1 MAAAAAASSS
11 SEPRSPAG
19 PSSPSPPSSSCVLC
33 CGELEVVAL
42 GRCEHP
48 ICYRCSVR
56 MRALCGVRYC
66 AVCREELAQ
75 VVFGRKLTSFSTIAL
90 SQLQHEKKYDIYF
103 TDGKVYALYRK
114 LLQHECPLCP
124 EARPFATVADLEQH
138 MRKQHELF
146 CCKLCV
152 KHLKIF
158 TYERKWYTRKDLA
171 RHRIHGDP
179 DDTSHRGHPLCKF
192 CDERYLDND
201 ELLKHLRR
209 DHYFCHFCD
218 SDGAQEYYSDY
229 EYLREHFREKHF
241 LCEEGRCSTEQF
253 THAFRTEIDYKAHK
267 TACHSKNRAEA
278 RQNRQIDLQ
287 FNYAPRHQRRNE
299 GVVSGED
306 YEEVNRYHRQSRGGG
321 GRAGLRGGQQNR
333 RGSWRYKREEE
344 DRDIAA
350 AVRAS
355 MAAKRQEEKKHREE
369 KEEGA
374 RAKREEAKDPDS
386 NASKRGPKPPA
397 EAPAPKEAAS
407 KPVLSPE
414 DFPAIGSAA
423 AAAAALAQGTS
434 PAASVRLDE
443 EDFPS
448 LSSSSS
454 SSFSSSAAP
463 ASSAPAVSSAM
474 ALMYA
479 APARKGPFQEEDF
492 PALVSRVQPKTTS
505 TLTSAW
511 SCGSGKN
518 MVKAMAASAA
528 TTTGSSS
535 SSNTSQPAWKTA
547 PAGSQKGGKKT
558 RAAPPNDTN
567 NSATGTGLSIQ
578 GVRSAPAVV
587 GVSSLL
593 TAPNPQAFVKVGK
606 KKKVGAEKSR
616 GASSPLPREAAAPA
630 PPAEKAPEAD
640 PPPKGLAHAGVAE
653 GAAGV
658 VNGHPEKATLP
669 CTASKEPPGLKKA
682 PSASPALLPPEDFP
696 ALGNSGLPRKPP
708 PPGFNS
714 VVLLNSAPP
723 PPGLSVPVGKP
734 PPGFVPIPPTA
745 VPETAPPAPAAASV
759 KESKPCQGPYL
770 ILENFQQRN
779 IQLIHSIKEFLQEDE
794 SQFNKFKTY
803 SGQFRQGLISADQYY
818 RSCQDLLGENFGK
831 IFSELLVL
839 LPDTAKQRELLA
851 THHDLKAKSG
861 DAFSLSSSS
870 SSAAALSRSR
880 KTKGNAWQTGLGSDL
895 DCCVCPT
902 CQQVLTQQ
910 DLAAHKALHREEEE
924 EFPSLQAIS
933 RIIS

>member
-1 MAAAAAASSS
+1 MASTPLPPAASPSAAKA
-11 SEPRSPAG
+11 PPSPAAG
-19 PSSPSPPSSSCVLC
+19 PLCVLC

-48 ICYRCSVR
+48 VCFRCSVR
-56 MRALCGVRYC
+56 MRALCGGRYC
-66 AVCREELAQ
+66 AVCREELDQ
-75 VVFGRKLTSFSTIAL
+75 VVFGRKLTSFSTINL
-90 SQLQHEKKYDIYF
+90 SQLQHDKKYDIYF

-114 LLQHECPLCP
+114 LLQHECPICP
-124 EARPFATVADLEQH
+124 EARPFATVGDLEQH

-158 TYERKWYTRKDLA
+158 TYERKWYSRKDLA

-209 DHYFCHFCD
+209 DHFFCHFCD

-241 LCEEGRCSTEQF
+241 LCEEGQCSTEQF

-306 YEEVNRYHRQSRGGG
+306 YEEVDRYSRQMRGA
-321 GRAGLRGGQQNR
+321 RTGLRGGQQNR

-355 MAAKRQEEKKHREE
+355 VAAKRQEEKKRGEE
-369 KEEGA
+369 KEESVRG
-374 RAKREEAKDPDS
+374 KKEDAKDPDL
-386 NASKRGPKPPA
+386 NALKRGPKPQA
-397 EAPAPKEAAS
+397 EAPAPKEALPNAI
-407 KPVLSPE
+407 LNQE
-414 DFPAIGSAA
+414 DFPAIGTPVVGCLQSSS
-423 AAAAALAQGTS
+423 Q
-434 PAASVRLDE
+434 PAPVKLDE

-448 LSSSSS
+448 LSSSSTPAT
-454 SSFSSSAAP
+454 SSALSLSYTAT
-463 ASSAPAVSSAM
+463 AKRSA
-474 ALMYA
+474 
-479 APARKGPFQEEDF
+479 FQEEDF
-492 PALVSRVQPKTTS
+492 PALVSRVQPNPVS
-505 TLTSAW
+505 ALTSAW
-511 SCGSGKN
+511 SCSSGKN
-518 MVKAMAASAA
+518 VARAVA
-528 TTTGSSS
+528 TVNS
-535 SSNTSQPAWKTA
+535 SQPPRKAAPSGGTKGIKKTKAAFFSGDEEDRSGGGLTTQEIRTA
-547 PAGSQKGGKKT
+547 PT
-558 RAAPPNDTN
+558 MVD
-567 NSATGTGLSIQ
+567 
-578 GVRSAPAVV
+578 
-587 GVSSLL
+587 VSSLL
-593 TAPNPQAFVKVGK
+593 ATSSSQGFIRVGR
-606 KKKVGAEKSR
+606 KKKVGAEKSKA
-616 GASSPLPREAAAPA
+616 ASPPTLQEAAPDLASGEKGPDVKPSPDL
-630 PPAEKAPEAD
+630 PPA
-640 PPPKGLAHAGVAE
+640 
-653 GAAGV
+653 AAV
-658 VNGHPEKATLP
+658 VNGHSEKAFLP
-669 CTASKEPPGLKKA
+669 SQASKEPPGLKKPPAANQA
-682 PSASPALLPPEDFP
+682 PLPQEDFP
-696 ALGNSGLPRKPP
+696 ALGNAGPPRMPP

-714 VVLLNSAPP
+714 VVLLNPLP
-723 PPGLSVPVGKP
+723 PPGLSGPLSKP
-734 PPGFVPIPPTA
+734 PPGFVPITPA
-745 VPETAPPAPAAASV
+745 SDTAPAPP
-759 KESKPCQGPYL
+759 KEPKPCQGPYL

-779 IQLIHSIKEFLQEDE
+779 IQLIQSIKEFLQDDE

-803 SGQFRQGLISADQYY
+803 SGQFRQGQISAEQYY
-818 RSCQDLLGENFGK
+818 RSCQELLGENFRK

-839 LPDTAKQRELLA
+839 LPDTAKQQELLA
-851 THHDLKAKSG
+851 THNEARAKAGKP
-861 DAFSLSSSS
+861 
-870 SSAAALSRSR
+870 R
-880 KTKGNAWQTGLGSDL
+880 KNPRKAAWQPEPGLGL

-902 CQQVLTQQ
+902 CQQVLTPQ
-910 DLAAHKALHREEEE
+910 DMASHKALHLEQEEE